1 MKIAFDTWVLSQ
13 RFRYQGTYVYA
24 RNLITQFQQIAKTDP
39 EARFC
44 VFASPRAAN
53 DANSLAAGAGFE
65 VAHSG
70 WLSRDRLWRLGGVSW
85 AASRADADLIFSPT
99 SNIVPAGA
107 IPVVCTIHDATPVVM
122 PSHSRRITWMLRTL
136 LWSSCRH
143 SRAIIT
149 GSECSKR
156 DLVRTYGL
164 PESKISVVYYGYDDA
179 LFNTSAPDDER
190 SSFLRGKFGLER
202 PYLWHH
208 GVLQPRKNLTR
219 LIEAYRLM
227 LDMNPTLE
235 LDLVLAGAKGW
246 RYDEI
251 VAAAAKNGNH
261 RGRVIL
267 TGPLEDSDLATLLK
281 GACLVVIPSLY
292 EGFCL
297 PMVEAMA
304 CGMPTIAANASCLPE
319 VSGGVL
325 HYFDPYSIDDMAAC
339 MERLVGDSEA
349 RKRLAQVGRERAA
362 TFSWRGCAEK
372 TLQVLKRCR
381 EA

>member
-1 MKIAFDTWVLSQ
+1 
-13 RFRYQGTYVYA
+13 VYA
-24 RNLITQFQQIAKTDP
+24 RNLITQFQQIAKTDLD
-39 EARFC
+39 ARFC
-44 VFASPRAAN
+44 IFASQQAAN
-53 DANSLAAGAGFE
+53 DANSIASGAGFE

-70 WLSRDRLWRLGGVSW
+70 WLARDRLWRLGGVSW
-85 AASRADADLIFSPT
+85 AASRARADLIFSPT

-122 PSHSRRITWMLRTL
+122 PSHSRRVTWMLRTL

-179 LFNTSAPDDER
+179 LFNSSAPDEER
-190 SSFLRGKFGLER
+190 LSSLRGRFSLER

-208 GVLQPRKNLTR
+208 GVLQPRKNLKR

-227 LDMNPTLE
+227 LDRNPTIE
-235 LDLVLAGAKGW
+235 LDLILAGAKGW
-246 RYDEI
+246 HYDEI

-281 GACLVVIPSLY
+281 GACLVVVPSLY

-297 PMVEAMA
+297 PMVESMA
-304 CGMPTIAANASCLPE
+304 CGMPTIAAKASCLPE

-325 HYFDPYSIDDMAAC
+325 QYFDPYSIDDMAVC
-339 MERLVGDSEA
+339 MERVLGDSEA
-349 RKRLAQVGRERAA
+349 RKRLAQRGRERAA

-372 TLQVLKRCR
+372 TLRVLKRYS